1 MCHAVISFFLSLFST
16 FRRRLTL
23 PLPFSIVGPPFV
35 GNELSF
41 LEFLCFSPLFFDE
54 RIVFFDDIEV
64 KFSFEIVSH
73 KRIDFDSI
81 DV

>member
-1 MCHAVISFFLSLFST
+1 M
-16 FRRRLTL
+16 
-23 PLPFSIVGPPFV
+23 
-35 GNELSF
+35 
-41 LEFLCFSPLFFDE
+41 
-54 RIVFFDDIEV
+54 IVFFDDIEV